1 MWELDLATGDMYIDP
16 HLKRMLGYEDH
27 EIRNHLDDW
36 MQRHDPRDV
45 DRVKADAAAY
55 VAGASTDYED
65 EHRMLHKDGSIR
77 WFLARGRLIVGPGER
92 RRLLGTD
99 TDVTARK
106 WEATALR
113 EVEGRHRACLLYTSD
128 AADE

>member
-1 MWELDLATGDMYIDP
+1 
-16 HLKRMLGYEDH
+16 
-27 EIRNHLDDW
+27 

-77 WFLARGRLIVGPGER
+77 WFLARGRLIVGPGSAAASS
-92 RRLLGTD
+92 
-99 TDVTARK
+99 ARHGRHRPQMGSD
-106 WEATALR
+106 ALR
-113 EVEGRHRACLLYTSD
+113 EVEGAIGPCCSRCPT
-128 AADE
+128 